1 MAFQLYDDSPSLMK
15 PGVYQSGNLTGDQ
28 LGLNT
33 IDLEKYSLGNWNSI
47 VRNNRKFWSPLTD
60 PSVSS
65 LIEKGRPV
73 QFRFVPTH
81 IIAYDI
87 AYKSMH
93 MYANFNEIYTYLCE
107 FGSHLCILM

>member
-1 MAFQLYDDSPSLMK
+1 MAFQRYDDSPSLMK
-15 PGVYQSGNLTGDQ
+15 PGVYQSGNVTEDQ

-47 VRNNRKFWSPLTD
+47 VRNNRKFWSPLTY

-73 QFRFVPTH
+73 QFSFVPVN

-87 AYKSMH
+87 ENGAESNAPIFSSFRAIFKAIS
-93 MYANFNEIYTYLCE
+93 
-107 FGSHLCILM
+107 